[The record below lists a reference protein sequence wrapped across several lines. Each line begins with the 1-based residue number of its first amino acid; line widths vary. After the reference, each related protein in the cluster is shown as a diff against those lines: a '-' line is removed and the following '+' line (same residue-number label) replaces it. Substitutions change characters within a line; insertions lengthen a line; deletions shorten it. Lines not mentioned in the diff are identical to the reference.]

1 MEKRTL
7 GTSGIEVSILG
18 LGGFHLLE
26 VKTAQVAQLVDY
38 FIDQGGN
45 YFETAAEYGDG
56 ESEKKLG
63 YTLKGKRD
71 KIVLASK
78 VHKRDKEGARYYLE
92 RTLKNLDTDYLDIW
106 FLHHVVTPD
115 DLSSLMDRP
124 SALDV
129 ALSAK
134 KEGKIRLVGVSTHGR
149 PDFAMELI
157 EKTGEIDVV
166 MTHFNY
172 FDKFNFPKIEDEL
185 IPLARE
191 KGMGIVGMKAFADG
205 FLHKHP
211 EDALRYALSLDI
223 DTMVVGAN
231 SMELLKKDIEILNN
245 FTPMSKDEMEELFL
259 NAEEL
264 GNYVCRQCDKC
275 LPCPEGI
282 EIPVI
287 FKYEG
292 WYDRQM
298 RDYNIHPTED
308 HIMREH
314 LAFWFNGDY
323 KDAPINAYKELKVNY
338 LACTHCN
345 ICNSRCPY
353 NIDIPEKLK
362 IVHKKLAQGEILI

>member
-1 MEKRTL
+1 MKKRKL
-7 GTSGIEVSILG
+7 GNTGLEVSILG

-26 VKTAQVAQLVDY
+26 IKTSLVSKLVDY
-38 FIDQGGN
+38 FLEKGGN

-56 ESEKKLG
+56 ESERKLG

-78 VHKRDKEGARYYLE
+78 IHKRDEKGAKYYLE
-92 RTLKNLDTDYLDIW
+92 RSLRNLDTDYLDIW
-106 FLHHVVTPD
+106 FLHHVTTPS
-115 DLSSLMDRP
+115 DLSLLLYRP

-134 KEGKIRLVGVSTHGR
+134 KEGKIRAIGVSTHGM
-149 PDFAMELI
+149 PDIAMELI
-157 EKTGEIDVV
+157 EKTGIIDVV

-185 IPLARE
+185 ILMARE
-191 KGMGIVGMKAFADG
+191 KGMGIVGMKAFGDG

-211 EDALRYALSLDI
+211 EDALRYALSIDV

-231 SMELLKKDIEILNN
+231 SMELLKKDIEIAEG
-245 FTPMSKDEMEELFL
+245 FTPMSSSDMEYLFAH
-259 NAEEL
+259 AEEL
-264 GNYVCRQCDKC
+264 GNYVCRQCNKC

-282 EIPVI
+282 EIPKI
-287 FKYEG
+287 FEYEG

-298 RDYNIHPTED
+298 RDYKYHSVDE

-323 KDAPINAYKELKVNY
+323 KEPPIKAYNKLKVNY

-345 ICNSRCPY
+345 ICSERCPY
-353 NIDIPEKLK
+353 GIDIPEKLK
-362 IVHKKLAQGEILI
+362 IVHKKLSEEKILI